1 MVTVAEMPNR
11 SVLRRDASS
20 DFAPILLHHFVSLPR
35 SSLSLS
41 LSAFPPLFQPITQF

>member
-11 SVLRRDASS
+11 GVLRRDASS

-35 SSLSLS
+35 SSLS
-41 LSAFPPLFQPITQF
+41 AFPPLFQPITQF